1 MIEGE
6 EITPLIRKNIMNKRF
21 SFVSALFLSV
31 SFVSTADAGLVA
43 FYSGNG
49 NANDSVSGQN
59 GTLENGA
66 GFGPGLFGQSFLLN
80 GTNQYISVPN
90 SSTWAFGSTP
100 FTIDLFANFNQINQ
114 GPVTTA
120 PNVFVG
126 HDDGGGN
133 QNKWVFF
140 DDGEGHLVFHIN
152 SPSLGP
158 IFLEAPTT
166 FFPVT
171 NEWYNFAVTWTGTT
185 YTFYANGVSL
195 GSVSNS
201 DTIPTASAPLTIGES
216 EGLGYLNGRIE
227 NLGIYNVALSGS
239 QIAALAGVPEP
250 ASVVMLGIGML
261 GIFALGRRR
270 SLKKTSRTF
279 TSESTDSP

>member
-1 MIEGE
+1 M
-6 EITPLIRKNIMNKRF
+6 
-21 SFVSALFLSV
+21 
-31 SFVSTADAGLVA
+31 A

-59 GTLENGA
+59 GTLMNGA
-66 GFGPGLFGQSFLLN
+66 GFGPGLFGESFLLN

-100 FTIDLFANFNQINQ
+100 FSIDLFANFNQINQ
-114 GPVTTA
+114 GPVTSA

-140 DDGEGHLVFHIN
+140 YDGEGHLVFHIN
-152 SPSLGP
+152 SPTLGP

-166 FFPVT
+166 FFPT
-171 NEWYNFAVTWTGTT
+171 FNEWYNFAVTWTGSA
-185 YTFYANGVSL
+185 YTFYANGASL

-201 DTIPTASAPLTIGES
+201 DPIPTASAPLTIGES
-216 EGLGYLNGRIE
+216 EGLGFLNGRIE
-227 NLGIYNVALSGS
+227 NVGIYNVALSAS
-239 QIAALAGVPEP
+239 QIAALASVPEP
-250 ASVVMLGIGML
+250 ASVVMLGLGLL
-261 GIFALGRRR
+261 GILALGGRR
-270 SLKKTSRTF
+270 SSKKGSRISTN
-279 TSESTDSP
+279 ESTDS